1 MVCLVCSWQSGIEES
16 TRGPRR
22 SKPQMQTHFT
32 DNLDRETQYAEMGW
46 WHREFILYFLH
57 LACVS
62 FDCCYAQAFL
72 CICLFFLQ
80 LDATLCHQKHL
91 SLCTG
96 ALLKNPNPA
105 QDGKAGNK
113 NSYFGITKAL
123 EEIIF
128 LSHVILVT
136 QKMHISPSNVTL
148 SKAPTV
154 IANVTSSVGENF
166 RADYQ

>member
-1 MVCLVCSWQSGIEES
+1 MVCLVCSWQTGIEES

-123 EEIIF
+123 EEIKIF
-128 LSHVILVT
+128 ITCHFGHTKNAYKSLKCHAIKSSNSHC
-136 QKMHISPSNVTL
+136 
-148 SKAPTV
+148 
-154 IANVTSSVGENF
+154 
-166 RADYQ
+166 